1 MRINSPIEKSGYFW
15 LPTNPDKK
23 LPGKLSILSGG
34 KIELEIVGLFD
45 ESIAGLNKLLN
56 NADELNRIIG
66 HIEEYGYVTLDGCYY
81 KNRNY
86 AFGGISRS
94 IIRSSQAIM
103 SVAFDQ
109 DEPIMLNNFKF
120 SVEGINEWVGISG
133 ISVTN
138 DFELRTTNINYTPPK
153 ELIFKLN
160 NGIQLTITYS
170 WNVPFVSNP
179 SEAKLTQKTY
189 FKLTSEVERQQ
200 SDFVSTAYKLT
211 TLLCFA
217 VDKTICINE
226 VFASANSIQQEIGD
240 KKKPLIFEIF
250 YQSLPWVKEIPK
262 IEMHKMLFRFP
273 QIRDEAE
280 NIINKWL
287 LAYESIDPA
296 LNLYFS
302 SKAGDHKY
310 LDSNFLALA
319 QGLETYHRRTSDEK
333 LMKESLF
340 HELVKTIL
348 EKCPEKDREWL
359 NARLIHGNEISL
371 SKRIKRIIE
380 PFKEY
385 FGSSK
390 EREKM
395 IRSIVNTRNYLT
407 HYSESLKEKAA
418 DGVELWAICQKME
431 AMFQLHILNILGFSK
446 NEVSAIYKNSE
457 NLRNKIKPI

>member
-1 MRINSPIEKSGYFW
+1 MRIKNPIDKAGYFW
-15 LPTNPDKK
+15 LPANPDKK
-23 LPGKLSILSGG
+23 LPGKLSILNGG

-56 NADELNRIIG
+56 NVDELDRVIG
-66 HIEEYGYVTLDGCYY
+66 HIEEYGYVTLDGCHY

-86 AFGGISRS
+86 AFGGISKS
-94 IIRSSQAIM
+94 IIRSNQAIM
-103 SVAFDQ
+103 RVAFDQ
-109 DEPIMLNNFKF
+109 DEPIMLNNFRF
-120 SVEGINEWVGISG
+120 SIEGINEWVGISG

-138 DFELRTTNINYTPPK
+138 DFKLKTTNINYTPPQD
-153 ELIFKLN
+153 LIFKLD
-160 NGIQLTITYS
+160 NGMQLTITYS
-170 WNVPFVSNP
+170 WRVPFGNNP

-189 FKLTSEVERQQ
+189 FKLTSEAEKPQ

-226 VFASANSIQQEIGD
+226 VFASVNSIQQEIGE

-262 IEMHKMLFRFP
+262 IETHKMLFRFP
-273 QIRDEAE
+273 QIKGEAE
-280 NIINKWL
+280 DIINKWL
-287 LAYESIDPA
+287 LAYETINPA

-302 SKAGDHKY
+302 SKTGDHKY

-319 QGLETYHRRTSDEK
+319 QSLETYHRRTSDEK
-333 LMKESLF
+333 LMEESLF
-340 HELVKTIL
+340 HELVESIV
-348 EKCPEKDREWL
+348 EKCPEKDRKWL
-359 NARLIHGNEISL
+359 IGRLFHGNEISL

-390 EREKM
+390 ERGKM

-407 HYSESLKEKAA
+407 HYNESLEEKAA
-418 DGVELWAICQKME
+418 DGAELWAICQKME

-446 NEVSAIYKNSE
+446 NEVSAIYENSE
-457 NLRNKIKPI
+457 NLRNKIKSI

>member
-1 MRINSPIEKSGYFW
+1 MRIKSPIEKSGFFW

-23 LPGKLSILSGG
+23 LPGKLSIQNGG
-34 KIELEIVGLFD
+34 KIELEVVGLFD
-45 ESIAGLNKLLN
+45 ESIDGLNKLLN
-56 NADELNRIIG
+56 NLDELDRVIG

-86 AFGGISRS
+86 AFGGISKS
-94 IIRSSQAIM
+94 IIRSNQAIM
-103 SVAFDQ
+103 RVAFDR

-133 ISVTN
+133 ISVSS
-138 DFELRTTNINYTPPK
+138 DFKQKTTNINYTPPK
-153 ELIFKLN
+153 DLIFKLDK
-160 NGIQLTITYS
+160 GMQLAITYS
-170 WNVPFVSNP
+170 WNVPLWNNP
-179 SEAKLTQKTY
+179 SEAKITQNTF
-189 FKLTSEVERQQ
+189 FKLKSEAERPQ
-200 SDFVSTAYKLT
+200 SDFISTAYKLT

-217 VDKTICINE
+217 VDKTVCINE
-226 VFASANSIQQEIGD
+226 VFASVNSIKEEIGE

-262 IEMHKMLFRFP
+262 IEVHKMLFRFP
-273 QIRDEAE
+273 QIKDEAE
-280 NIINKWL
+280 KIINKWL
-287 LAYESIDPA
+287 LAYETIDPA

-333 LMKESLF
+333 FMEESLF
-340 HELVKTIL
+340 HDLVKSII
-348 EKCPEKDREWL
+348 ESCPEKDREWL
-359 NARLIHGNEISL
+359 NGRLIYGNEISL

-390 EREKM
+390 ERSKM

-407 HYSESLKEKAA
+407 HYNESLKEKAA
-418 DGVELWAICQKME
+418 DGAELSAICQKME
-431 AMFQLHILNILGFSK
+431 AMFQLHILNILGFSTD
-446 NEVSAIYKNSE
+446 EVSAIYNNSE
-457 NLRNKIKPI
+457 NLRKKIKSI